1 MTKTSWKYAG
11 QWVQNLHG
19 WGRYLLLLTA
29 LIFVS
34 STAFAQ
40 LTTADI
46 LGTVADST
54 GAIIPGANVTVL
66 NVDTHDKRTAQSN
79 ASGDYSFNLLQ
90 PGHYSVT
97 VQATGFKATTQTLA
111 VEAGDRAPRRRS
123 PRDRLRVRDGYSRS
137 AYSVAA
143 GGQCHGKLNS
153 PQKQQC
159 RICP

>member
-54 GAIIPGANVTVL
+54 GAIIP
-66 NVDTHDKRTAQSN
+66 AQ
-79 ASGDYSFNLLQ
+79 
-90 PGHYSVT
+90 T
-97 VQATGFKATTQTLA
+97 
-111 VEAGDRAPRRRS
+111 
-123 PRDRLRVRDGYSRS
+123 
-137 AYSVAA
+137 
-143 GGQCHGKLNS
+143 
-153 PQKQQC
+153 
-159 RICP
+159 